1 MTGFYPTNLNTLYM
15 LHLFYSYNEI
25 ITVRGRPEICT
36 LIGWIETSRLCLS
49 FNKVSWHVRDLY
61 SKSNVRA
68 INLVHSFILIQIYS
82 DDGTINKFLD
92 F

>member
-1 MTGFYPTNLNTLYM
+1 M

-49 FNKVSWHVRDLY
+49 FNEVSWPQYTSVID
-61 SKSNVRA
+61 
-68 INLVHSFILIQIYS
+68 NLDKNQAGKYEQ
-82 DDGTINKFLD
+82 KFVPPLLQ
-92 F
+92 